1 MPRTR
6 ARGAAVS
13 SAILYLAIVAIWAI
27 VLVPR
32 WLRPPQYSGTLE
44 SNLAEPV
51 AASPL
56 EDVAE
61 AEEDAG
67 DAAGGESLSA
77 PGAQSADAQAAVG
90 RLARPAAAERRERV
104 MQARRRMLVT
114 LTVITAGS
122 VVVAVAHL
130 AAAWVV
136 IPPAVMLAGFVLLLH
151 EAARIDTER
160 VWAAARRPALGAGAD
175 TAAAGGP
182 GRQQAG
188 PADSA
193 QPGVASAQPGVAG
206 SQPGAPGPQ
215 AGVASAEIID
225 ISGRIGDQLYDQYA
239 DAEVRAVGD

>member
-1 MPRTR
+1 
-6 ARGAAVS
+6 VS

-32 WLRPPQYSGTLE
+32 WLRPPQASGTLE

-67 DAAGGESLSA
+67 GGESMPA
-77 PGAQSADAQAAVG
+77 PGVQGADGG
-90 RLARPAAAERRERV
+90 RAGPAAAGRRERIL
-104 MQARRRMLVT
+104 QARRRMLVT

-122 VVVAVAHL
+122 VVIAMAHL
-130 AAAWVV
+130 AAVWVV

-160 VWAAARRPALGAGAD
+160 AWAAARRPAQGAGAD
-175 TAAAGGP
+175 TAAADEP
-182 GRQQAG
+182 GSQQAG
-188 PADSA
+188 PADRAQTGMAGA
-193 QPGVASAQPGVAG
+193 QPAV
-206 SQPGAPGPQ
+206 PGPQ
-215 AGVASAEIID
+215 AGVPSAEIID

-239 DAEVRAVGD
+239 EAEVRAVGD